1 MRITGERG
9 RQRIIRAGLATLLL
23 GLLVMGSG
31 CVKRTV
37 NVPVSARVR
46 EAKTATLEELLS
58 QLDGY
63 TNKILSLSSA
73 SVRVTFSSGRLD
85 AGKLQEYRSA
95 PAYILLKRPDMIRL
109 NVQNPLTKTT
119 IVELV
124 SRGEEF
130 FVWYPRENKF
140 FTGRNDVKEFE
151 VEGQPAFSARPIHLF
166 EAILPRNVAP
176 TAPEERIALT
186 EEQDASTKYYVLML
200 FHETGGPRMTPVRRL
215 WIDRSNL
222 AVARMETFAEDG
234 ARTSTVDYSDFVETD
249 GFILPLAVRME
260 RPADRYLLSLQFK
273 AWRVNPDLPD
283 SAFVLTPPDGAQHVV
298 LKERGRSQNN

>member
-9 RQRIIRAGLATLLL
+9 RQRIIRASLATLLL
-23 GLLVMGSG
+23 GLVSMGSG

-37 NVPVSARVR
+37 TVPVSARIR
-46 EAKTATLEELLS
+46 EAKTASLEELLS
-58 QLDGY
+58 RLDRY
-63 TNKILSLSSA
+63 TKKIVTLSSA
-73 SVRVTFSSGRLD
+73 SVRVTFTSGRLD

-130 FVWYPRENKF
+130 YVWYPRENKF

-176 TAPEERIALT
+176 EAPGERIAMT
-186 EEQDASTKYYVLML
+186 EEQDANTKYYALML
-200 FHETGGPRMTPVRRL
+200 FHEAGGSRMAPVRRL

-234 ARTSTVDYSDFVETD
+234 AKTSIVDYSDFVETE
-249 GFILPLAVRME
+249 GFDLPLTVRIE
-260 RPADRYLLSLQFK
+260 RPADRYMLSMQIK

-283 SAFVLTPPDGAQHVV
+283 TAFVLTPPEGAQRVA
-298 LKERGRSQNN
+298 LKERGRSRNN

>member
-1 MRITGERG
+1 MRITGNRG
-9 RQRIIRAGLATLLL
+9 RQRIIRAGAAVLLL
-23 GLLVMGSG
+23 GLAGLGPG

-37 NVPVSARVR
+37 KVPVSARIR
-46 EAKTATLEELLS
+46 EAKTATLDELLD
-58 QLDGY
+58 QLGRY
-63 TNKILSLSSA
+63 TEKIVSLSSS
-73 SVRVTFSSGRLD
+73 SVRVTFTSGRLD
-85 AGKLQEYRSA
+85 SGQMQEYRSA

-130 FVWYPRENKF
+130 HVWHPRENKF

-151 VEGQPAFSARPIHLF
+151 VEGQPGFTARPIHLF
-166 EAILPRNVAP
+166 EAILPQNVAP
-176 TAPEERIALT
+176 ASPDERIAMA
-186 EEQDASTKYYVLML
+186 EEQDAITKYYVLSL
-200 FHETGGPRMTPVRRL
+200 YRETGGPRVIPVRRL

-234 ARTSTVDYSDFVETD
+234 AKTSVIDYSVFMETE
-249 GFILPLAVRME
+249 GFILPLSVRIE
-260 RPADRYLLSLQFK
+260 RPADRYMLNMQFK

-283 SAFVLTPPDGAQHVV
+283 TAFILTPPEGAQRVA
-298 LKERGRSQNN
+298 LKERGRSLNH

>member
-1 MRITGERG
+1 M
-9 RQRIIRAGLATLLL
+9 ATLLL
-23 GLLVMGSG
+23 GLLGMGSG

-37 NVPVSARVR
+37 NVPVSARIR
-46 EAKTATLEELLS
+46 AAKTATLEELLS
-58 QLDGY
+58 QLDGCAK
-63 TNKILSLSSA
+63 KILSLSSA

-151 VEGQPAFSARPIHLF
+151 VEGQPAFSARPVHLF

-176 TAPEERIALT
+176 EAPGERIALT

-200 FHETGGPRMTPVRRL
+200 SHETGGPRMTPVRRL

-234 ARTSTVDYSDFVETD
+234 AKTSTVDYSDFVETE
-249 GFILPLAVRME
+249 GFVLPLAVRME

-298 LKERGRSQNN
+298 LKEGGRSQNN

>member
-1 MRITGERG
+1 MRITGQRG
-9 RQRIIRAGLATLLL
+9 RQRIIRACLATLLL
-23 GLLVMGSG
+23 GLLGVGSG

-37 NVPVSARVR
+37 TVPVSARIR

-58 QLDGY
+58 ELDRY
-63 TNKILSLSSA
+63 TKKIVSLSSS
-73 SVRVTFSSGRLD
+73 SVRVTFTSGRLD
-85 AGKLQEYRSA
+85 SGKLQEYRSA
-95 PAYILLKRPDMIRL
+95 PGYILLRRPDMIRL

-130 FVWYPRENKF
+130 YVWYPRENKF

-176 TAPEERIALT
+176 ETPDERIALT
-186 EEQDASTKYYVLML
+186 EEQDASAKYYVLML
-200 FHETGGPRMTPVRRL
+200 FRETGSARIVPVRRL

-222 AVARMETFAEDG
+222 AVARMETFAGDG
-234 ARTSTVDYSDFVETD
+234 TRTSIVDYSEFAETEGFV
-249 GFILPLAVRME
+249 LPLSVRIE
-260 RPADRYLLSLQFK
+260 RPTDKYMLSMQFK

-283 SAFVLTPPDGAQHVV
+283 TAFVLTPPEGAQLVT
-298 LKERGRSQNN
+298 LKERVRSMNN

>member
-1 MRITGERG
+1 MRITGKRG
-9 RQRIIRAGLATLLL
+9 RRRIIRACLATLLL
-23 GLLVMGSG
+23 VLMGMGSG

-37 NVPVSARVR
+37 KVPVSARVR
-46 EAKTATLEELLS
+46 EAKTASLEELLS
-58 QLDGY
+58 RLDRY
-63 TNKILSLSSA
+63 AKQIVSLSSP
-73 SVRVTFSSGRLD
+73 SVRVTFTSGRLD
-85 AGKLQEYRSA
+85 SGQLQEYRSA

-130 FVWYPRENKF
+130 CVWYPRENKF

-151 VEGQPAFSARPIHLF
+151 VEGQPGFTARPIHLF
-166 EAILPRNVAP
+166 EAILPGNVAP
-176 TAPEERIALT
+176 DSSSERIAMA
-186 EEQDASTKYYVLML
+186 EEQDASTKYYVLSL
-200 FHETGGPRMTPVRRL
+200 YRETGGPRMIPVRRL

-222 AVARMETFAEDG
+222 AIARMETFSEDG
-234 ARTSTVDYSDFVETD
+234 AKTSIIDYSGFVETE
-249 GFILPLAVRME
+249 GFILPLSVRIE
-260 RPADRYLLSLQFK
+260 RPVDRYLLSMQIK

-283 SAFVLTPPDGAQHVV
+283 TAFVLKPPEGAQRVA